1 MRTFY
6 VILDRITAQGFS
18 GYDLGTSMWDGG
30 LEEDFSTCE
39 YTAVVDFKEFSTAE
53 EARAVVTQLEE
64 EFRAEEPTGELDFE
78 VLMVHVEPV
87 RTMKYTL
94 TPV

>member
-18 GYDLGTSMWDGG
+18 GFDLADSMWDGG
-30 LEEDFSTCE
+30 LEEDYSTCE
-39 YTAVVDFKEFSTAE
+39 YTGVVGFQEFDTAE
-53 EARAVVTQLEE
+53 EAREVVTQLEE
-64 EFRAEEPTGELDFE
+64 EFRIADPAAELDFE
-78 VLMVHVEPV
+78 VLKVHVEPV
-87 RTMKYTL
+87 RVMKYTL